1 MAIQKIKIENFTVF
15 KDVEIEFSPGVN
27 VFIGENGTGKTH
39 LLKLLFASNTT
50 YSSNYLYRIDEL
62 FGYRFGEKNCWMQIN
77 NEPADPWTITVKNGI
92 ISEPETNFHVHIGE
106 KKPSIF
112 IPAKEVLSIAN
123 LERVADE
130 YKSSLN
136 IDITLPKS
144 VEYAKKLIPDKIPEF
159 ALKIAGTLEKII
171 EGTVFFDESDQSFWI
186 YKTNGLKVPFTAE
199 SEGFKKLGFLWQLI
213 MSKSIK
219 ENTVLFWDEPEASI
233 NPELIPALV
242 DILLELAKNG
252 VQIFVATHDYNLA
265 RYFDVRKNKKTE
277 VLFLNLIKTENNQ
290 VICNSS
296 PDYLGLSENLI
307 EAANAELFK
316 SVVADAMTGVQADD

>member
-1 MAIQKIKIENFTVF
+1 MAIEKIKIENFTVF

-219 ENTVLFWDEPEASI
+219 ENTVLFWDEPEANISRKW
-233 NPELIPALV
+233 IPDLV
-242 DILLELAKNG
+242 DILLELSRQG
-252 VQIFVATHDYNLA
+252 VQIFLATHDYNLMK
-265 RYFDVRKNKKTE
+265 YFFEIHKKADDKVVFHSFSKEKNEHVTCE
-277 VLFLNLIKTENNQ
+277 TQEDYYLLENNP
-290 VICNSS
+290 VFEAGIKLLE
-296 PDYLGLSENLI
+296 DRHRRILG
-307 EAANAELFK
+307 
-316 SVVADAMTGVQADD
+316 